1 MSSLLSYPSHAL
13 RLFASVVQLDW
24 RVARAI
30 STSRISGDTN
40 GSRLPPSAA
49 IWRMGHV
56 ALCPHANTA
65 HFDTFF
71 PDIPD
76 EAYLSSDL
84 LLLERCD
91 GLVLVP
97 GLHPPGQQVDG
108 LRLVAG
114 GAELG
119 HDVEPPGIWHGL
131 DRSAARRHADR
142 PDQSRRN
149 FLRRKSCRIWT
160 TRMSIPLN
168 WDSK

>member
-1 MSSLLSYPSHAL
+1 MN
-13 RLFASVVQLDW
+13 RLILYVASPYRGNLVYNI
-24 RVARAI
+24 RRTREA
-30 STSRISGDTN
+30 
-40 GSRLPPSAA
+40 SAA

-97 GLHPPGQQVDG
+97 GWQQSSGAKAERDHAVK
-108 LRLVAG
+108 LRL
-114 GAELG
+114 
-119 HDVEPPGIWHGL
+119 P
-131 DRSAARRHADR
+131 
-142 PDQSRRN
+142 
-149 FLRRKSCRIWT
+149 
-160 TRMSIPLN
+160 
-168 WDSK
+168 